1 MSTPNRTEL
10 ANMIMNFYN
19 LQANISVRNINEDRE
34 SFILEAVDR
43 FDGDVQK
50 VKDSIRA
57 WLKENPDAVGD
68 RKRMKECFKM
78 ISPITM
84 DTDNEKPVSSTPTE
98 SAVANSLGIL
108 EQALV
113 KVVAETSSKKI
124 EDAIMSNVKQTI
136 ANYIKETY
144 GTIERKV
151 VLHVDGERK
160 ELPKGTI
167 LHEKFEKVMQAISL
181 GKAPYIYGPA
191 GSGKNVLCKQVADAM
206 GLKFYFSNAVTQ
218 EYKITGYSDANGKY
232 QESQFYKAFKNGG
245 LFMLDEMD
253 ASIPEVLTM
262 LNAALANGYF
272 DFPAPIGYVE
282 AHKDFHVIAAG
293 NTLGMGADNQYV
305 SRNQLDMATLNR
317 FLPIPVDYSV
327 EIENGV
333 AGDIEIADFCRDLRK
348 AAKKIGCQMVV
359 SYRNIKNFAD
369 MLSVWTLEEALQSCL
384 VPCVEKDDIN
394 MIINELPE
402 RDAKYKEALRK
413 LVA

>member
-10 ANMIMNFYN
+10 ATMIMNFYN
-19 LQANISVRNINEDRE
+19 LQANISVRQINEDRE
-34 SFILEAVDR
+34 AYILEAVDR
-43 FDGDVQK
+43 FGGDVQK
-50 VKDSIRA
+50 VKDAIKS

-78 ISPITM
+78 INPATTPAEETKPISA
-84 DTDNEKPVSSTPTE
+84 NPTE
-98 SAVANSLGIL
+98 AQVSNSLGIL

-124 EDAIMSNVKQTI
+124 EDAIMSGVKQTI
-136 ANYIKETY
+136 ADYIKETY

-191 GSGKNVLCKQVADAM
+191 GSGKNVIAKQVADTM

-253 ASIPEVLTM
+253 ASIPDVLTM

-293 NTLGMGADNQYV
+293 NTLGMGADSQYV

-327 EIENGV
+327 EIENNV
-333 AGDIEIADFCRDLRK
+333 AGTIEIADFCRDLRK
-348 AAKKIGCQMVV
+348 AANKIGCQIIV

-384 VPCVEKDDIN
+384 IPCLEKDDIR
-394 MIINELPE
+394 MLADALPE
-402 RDAKYKEALRK
+402 RDAKYKEALKR
-413 LVA
+413 LAA